1 MKKMLTF
8 LFIVL
13 MAPICNAQE
22 EIIFNKQNIDKKD
35 IKVSRTLQ
43 GLEFNMDFIRI
54 FPGRYMGYKFGSIE
68 THLNYFHESRIAST
82 WTLNKSV
89 GIANASYRTIAYEN
103 MIISPDGSFTG
114 TKVEKYFYNMTLQL
128 KVEPRW
134 YFDQRQ
140 RYRENKS
147 TRNNT
152 GWFLSLPLM
161 LSTDLIQQPVA
172 GSSAG
177 WFPEKFT
184 ADIMAPPTI
193 GYRNS
198 FAENWFMEANVG
210 YIPTRVW
217 LRNGE
222 FHMKSATKI
231 GLFSADSF
239 NSELKVAY
247 TF

>member
-8 LFIVL
+8 LFIAL

-35 IKVSRTLQ
+35 IKVSKTLQ
-43 GLEFNMDFIRI
+43 GLEFGIDFIRI
-54 FPGRYMGYKFGSIE
+54 LPSSGKGGYEFGSME

-89 GIANASYRTIAYEN
+89 GIANAFYRTLTNEN
-103 MIISPDGSFTG
+103 ILPGGYGSSTQ
-114 TKVEKYFYNMTLQL
+114 VEKYFYNLTLQL

-161 LSTDLIQQPVA
+161 LSTNLIQQPVA
-172 GSSAG
+172 GSPAG
-177 WFPEKFT
+177 WFPEKFGLE
-184 ADIMAPPTI
+184 IMAPPTI

-198 FAENWFMEANVG
+198 FAENLFIEVSAG
-210 YIPTRVW
+210 YIPVRSSFY
-217 LRNGE
+217 NGA
-222 FHMKSATKI
+222 FYMRSAKKV
-231 GLFSADSF
+231 GAFSADSF

>member
-22 EIIFNKQNIDKKD
+22 EIIFNKQDIDKKD
-35 IKVSRTLQ
+35 IKVSKTLQ
-43 GLEFNMDFIRI
+43 GLEFGIDFIRI
-54 FPGRYMGYKFGSIE
+54 LPSSGKGGYEFGSME

-89 GIANASYRTIAYEN
+89 GIANAFYRTLTNEN
-103 MIISPDGSFTG
+103 ILPGGYGSSTQ
-114 TKVEKYFYNMTLQL
+114 VEKYFYNLTLQL

-152 GWFLSLPLM
+152 GWFLSLPIM
-161 LSTDLIQQPVA
+161 FSTDLIQQPVA
-172 GSSAG
+172 GSPAG
-177 WFPEKFT
+177 WFPEKFGLE
-184 ADIMAPPTI
+184 IMAPPTI

-198 FAENWFMEANVG
+198 FAENLFIEVSAG
-210 YIPTRVW
+210 YIPVRSSFY
-217 LRNGE
+217 NGA
-222 FHMKSATKI
+222 FYMRSAKKV
-231 GLFSADSF
+231 GAFSADSF

>member
-35 IKVSRTLQ
+35 IKVSKTLQ
-43 GLEFNMDFIRI
+43 GLEFGIDFIRVL
-54 FPGRYMGYKFGSIE
+54 PSLGKGGYEFGSME

-89 GIANASYRTIAYEN
+89 GIANAFYRTLTNEN
-103 MIISPDGSFTG
+103 ILPGGYGSSTQ
-114 TKVEKYFYNMTLQL
+114 VEKYFYNLTLQL

-161 LSTDLIQQPVA
+161 LSTNLFQQPVV
-172 GSSAG
+172 SSISG

-184 ADIMAPPTI
+184 VNIMAPPTI

-198 FAENWFMEANVG
+198 FAENLFIEVSAG
-210 YIPTRVW
+210 YIPVRSSFY
-217 LRNGE
+217 NGA
-222 FHMKSATKI
+222 FYMRSAKKV
-231 GLFSADSF
+231 GAFSADSF

>member
-22 EIIFNKQNIDKKD
+22 EIIFNKQDIDKKD

-82 WTLNKSV
+82 WTLFKSIGIGNTFHNKRIYNITAPSGYGSDV
-89 GIANASYRTIAYEN
+89 ITEQYNYELSLN
-103 MIISPDGSFTG
+103 
-114 TKVEKYFYNMTLQL
+114 L
-128 KVEPRW
+128 KIEPRW

-161 LSTDLIQQPVA
+161 FSTNLIQQPVA
-172 GSSAG
+172 GSPAG

-184 ADIMAPPTI
+184 VNIMAPPTI

-198 FAENWFMEANVG
+198 FAENLFIEVSAG
-210 YIPTRVW
+210 YIPVRSSFY
-217 LRNGE
+217 NGA
-222 FHMKSATKI
+222 FYMRSAKKV
-231 GLFSADSF
+231 GAFSADSF

>member
-22 EIIFNKQNIDKKD
+22 EIIFNKQDIDKKD

-82 WTLNKSV
+82 WTLFKSIGIGNTFHNKRIYNITAPSGYGSDV
-89 GIANASYRTIAYEN
+89 ITEQYNYELSLN
-103 MIISPDGSFTG
+103 
-114 TKVEKYFYNMTLQL
+114 L
-128 KVEPRW
+128 KIEPRW

-161 LSTDLIQQPVA
+161 LSTNLIQQPVA
-172 GSSAG
+172 GSPAG
-177 WFPEKFT
+177 WFPEKFGLE
-184 ADIMAPPTI
+184 IMAPPTI

-198 FAENWFMEANVG
+198 FAENLFIEVSAG
-210 YIPTRVW
+210 YIPVRSSFY
-217 LRNGE
+217 NGA
-222 FHMKSATKI
+222 FYMRSAKKV
-231 GLFSADSF
+231 GAFSADSF

>member
-22 EIIFNKQNIDKKD
+22 EIIFNKQDIDKKD

-82 WTLNKSV
+82 WTLFKSI
-89 GIANASYRTIAYEN
+89 GIGNT
-103 MIISPDGSFTG
+103 
-114 TKVEKYFYNMTLQL
+114 FYNKRIYNITAPSGYGSDVITEQYNYELSLNL
-128 KVEPRW
+128 KIEPRW

-161 LSTDLIQQPVA
+161 FSTNLIQQPVA
-172 GSSAG
+172 GSPAG

-184 ADIMAPPTI
+184 VNIMAPPTI

-198 FAENWFMEANVG
+198 FAENLFIEVSAG
-210 YIPTRVW
+210 YIPVRSSFY
-217 LRNGE
+217 NGA
-222 FHMKSATKI
+222 FYMRSAKKV
-231 GLFSADSF
+231 GAFSADSF

>member
-22 EIIFNKQNIDKKD
+22 EIIFNKQDIDKKD
-35 IKVSRTLQ
+35 IKVSKTIQ
-43 GLEFNMDFIRI
+43 GLEFSIDFIRI
-54 FPGRYMGYKFGSIE
+54 LPSSGKGGYEFGSME
-68 THLNYFHESRIAST
+68 THLNYFHESRITST

-89 GIANASYRTIAYEN
+89 GIANAFYRTLTNEN
-103 MIISPDGSFTG
+103 ILPGGYGSSTQ
-114 TKVEKYFYNMTLQL
+114 VEKYFYNLTLQL

-161 LSTDLIQQPVA
+161 FSTDLIQQPVA
-172 GSSAG
+172 GSPAG

-184 ADIMAPPTI
+184 VNIMAPPTI

-198 FAENWFMEANVG
+198 FAENLFIEVSAG
-210 YIPTRVW
+210 YIPVRSSFY
-217 LRNGE
+217 NGA
-222 FHMKSATKI
+222 FYMRSAKKV
-231 GLFSADSF
+231 GAFSADSF

>member
-22 EIIFNKQNIDKKD
+22 EIIFNKQDIDKKD
-35 IKVSRTLQ
+35 IKVSKTLQ
-43 GLEFNMDFIRI
+43 GLEFGIDFIRVL
-54 FPGRYMGYKFGSIE
+54 PSLGKGGYEFGSIE

-89 GIANASYRTIAYEN
+89 GIANAFYRTLTNEN
-103 MIISPDGSFTG
+103 ILPGGYGSSTQ
-114 TKVEKYFYNMTLQL
+114 VEKYFYNLTLQL

-161 LSTDLIQQPVA
+161 LSTNLIQQPVA
-172 GSSAG
+172 GSPAG
-177 WFPEKFT
+177 WFPEKFGLE
-184 ADIMAPPTI
+184 IMAPPTI

-198 FAENWFMEANVG
+198 FAENLFIEVSAG
-210 YIPTRVW
+210 YIPVRSSFY
-217 LRNGE
+217 NGA
-222 FHMKSATKI
+222 FYMRSAKKV
-231 GLFSADSF
+231 GAFSADSF

>member
-22 EIIFNKQNIDKKD
+22 EIIFNKQDIDKKD

-82 WTLNKSV
+82 WTLFKSI
-89 GIANASYRTIAYEN
+89 GIGNT
-103 MIISPDGSFTG
+103 
-114 TKVEKYFYNMTLQL
+114 FYNKRIYNITAPSGYGSDVITEQYNYELSLNL
-128 KVEPRW
+128 KIEPRW

-161 LSTDLIQQPVA
+161 FSTNLIQQPVA

-184 ADIMAPPTI
+184 VNIMAHPTI

-198 FAENWFMEANVG
+198 FAENLFIEVSAG
-210 YIPTRVW
+210 YIPVRSSFY
-217 LRNGE
+217 NGA
-222 FHMKSATKI
+222 FYMRSAKKV
-231 GLFSADSF
+231 GAFSADSF

>member
-35 IKVSRTLQ
+35 IKASKTIQ
-43 GLEFNMDFIRI
+43 GLEFGMDFIRI
-54 FPGRYMGYKFGSIE
+54 LPSLGKGGYEFGSME

-89 GIANASYRTIAYEN
+89 GIANAFYRTLTNEN
-103 MIISPDGSFTG
+103 ILPGGYGSSTQ
-114 TKVEKYFYNMTLQL
+114 VEKYFYNLTLQL

-161 LSTDLIQQPVA
+161 LSTNLIQQPVA
-172 GSSAG
+172 GSPAG

-198 FAENWFMEANVG
+198 FAENLFIEVSAG
-210 YIPTRVW
+210 YIPVRSSFY
-217 LRNGE
+217 NGA
-222 FHMKSATKI
+222 FYMRSAKKV
-231 GLFSADSF
+231 GAFSADSF

>member
-35 IKVSRTLQ
+35 IKASKTIQ
-43 GLEFNMDFIRI
+43 GLEFGMDFIRI
-54 FPGRYMGYKFGSIE
+54 LPSSGKGGYEFGSME
-68 THLNYFHESRIAST
+68 THLNYFHESRITST

-89 GIANASYRTIAYEN
+89 GIANAFYRTLTNEN
-103 MIISPDGSFTG
+103 ILPGGYGSSTQ
-114 TKVEKYFYNMTLQL
+114 VEKYFYNLTLQL

>member
-1 MKKMLTF
+1 MKKVLTF

-82 WTLNKSV
+82 WTLFKSI
-89 GIANASYRTIAYEN
+89 GIGNT
-103 MIISPDGSFTG
+103 
-114 TKVEKYFYNMTLQL
+114 FYNKRIYNITAPSGYGSDVITEQYNYELSLNL
-128 KVEPRW
+128 KIEPRW

-161 LSTDLIQQPVA
+161 FSTNLIQQPVA

-198 FAENWFMEANVG
+198 FAENLFIEVSAG
-210 YIPTRVW
+210 YIPVRSSFY
-217 LRNGE
+217 NGA
-222 FHMKSATKI
+222 FYMRSAKKV
-231 GLFSADSF
+231 GAFSADSF

>member
-35 IKVSRTLQ
+35 IKVSKTLQ
-43 GLEFNMDFIRI
+43 GLEFGIDFIRVL
-54 FPGRYMGYKFGSIE
+54 PSLGKGGYEFGSME

-89 GIANASYRTIAYEN
+89 GIANAFYRTLTNEN
-103 MIISPDGSFTG
+103 ILPGGYGSSTQ
-114 TKVEKYFYNMTLQL
+114 VEKYFYNLTLQL

-161 LSTDLIQQPVA
+161 LSTNLIQQPVA
-172 GSSAG
+172 GSPAG
-177 WFPEKFT
+177 WFPEKFGLE
-184 ADIMAPPTI
+184 IMAPPTI

-198 FAENWFMEANVG
+198 FAENLFIEVSAG
-210 YIPTRVW
+210 YIPVRSSFY
-217 LRNGE
+217 NGA
-222 FHMKSATKI
+222 FYMRSAKKV
-231 GLFSADSF
+231 GAFSADSF

>member
-89 GIANASYRTIAYEN
+89 GIANAFYRTLTNEN
-103 MIISPDGSFTG
+103 ILPGGYGSSTQ
-114 TKVEKYFYNMTLQL
+114 VEKYFYNLTLQL

-161 LSTDLIQQPVA
+161 LSTNLIQQPVA
-172 GSSAG
+172 GSPAG
-177 WFPEKFT
+177 WFPEKFGLE
-184 ADIMAPPTI
+184 IMAPPTI

-198 FAENWFMEANVG
+198 FAENLFIEVSAG
-210 YIPTRVW
+210 YIPVRSSFY
-217 LRNGE
+217 NGA
-222 FHMKSATKI
+222 FYMRSAKKV
-231 GLFSADSF
+231 GAFSADSF

>member
-35 IKVSRTLQ
+35 IKASKTIQ
-43 GLEFNMDFIRI
+43 GLEFGIDFIRI

-68 THLNYFHESRIAST
+68 THLNYFHESRIASI

-89 GIANASYRTIAYEN
+89 GIANAFYRTLTNEN
-103 MIISPDGSFTG
+103 ILPGGYGSSTQ
-114 TKVEKYFYNMTLQL
+114 VEKYFYNLTLQL

-161 LSTDLIQQPVA
+161 LSTNLIQQPVA
-172 GSSAG
+172 GSPAG
-177 WFPEKFT
+177 WFPEKFGLE
-184 ADIMAPPTI
+184 IMAPPTI

-198 FAENWFMEANVG
+198 FAENLFIEVSAG
-210 YIPTRVW
+210 YIPVRSSFY
-217 LRNGE
+217 NGA
-222 FHMKSATKI
+222 FYMRSAKKV
-231 GLFSADSF
+231 GAFSADSF

>member
-35 IKVSRTLQ
+35 IKVSKTIQ
-43 GLEFNMDFIRI
+43 GLEFGMDFIRI
-54 FPGRYMGYKFGSIE
+54 LPSSGKGGYEFGSME
-68 THLNYFHESRIAST
+68 THLNYFHESRITST

-89 GIANASYRTIAYEN
+89 GIANAFYRTLTNEN
-103 MIISPDGSFTG
+103 ILPGGYGSSTQ
-114 TKVEKYFYNMTLQL
+114 VEKYFYNLTLQL

-161 LSTDLIQQPVA
+161 FSTDLIQQPVA
-172 GSSAG
+172 GSPAG

-184 ADIMAPPTI
+184 VNIMAPPTI

-198 FAENWFMEANVG
+198 FAENLFIEVSAG
-210 YIPTRVW
+210 YIPVRSSFY
-217 LRNGE
+217 NGA
-222 FHMKSATKI
+222 FYMRSAKKV
-231 GLFSADSF
+231 GAFSADSF

>member
-1 MKKMLTF
+1 M
-8 LFIVL
+8 
-13 MAPICNAQE
+13 
-22 EIIFNKQNIDKKD
+22 
-35 IKVSRTLQ
+35 
-43 GLEFNMDFIRI
+43 
-54 FPGRYMGYKFGSIE
+54 E

-89 GIANASYRTIAYEN
+89 GIANAFYRTLTNEN
-103 MIISPDGSFTG
+103 ILPGGYGSSTQ
-114 TKVEKYFYNMTLQL
+114 VEKYFYNLTLQL

-172 GSSAG
+172 GSPAG
-177 WFPEKFT
+177 WFPEKFGLE
-184 ADIMAPPTI
+184 IMAPPTI

-198 FAENWFMEANVG
+198 FAENLFIEVSAG
-210 YIPTRVW
+210 YIPVRSSFY
-217 LRNGE
+217 NGA
-222 FHMKSATKI
+222 FYMRSAKKV
-231 GLFSADSF
+231 GAFSADSF

>member
-35 IKVSRTLQ
+35 IKASKTIQ
-43 GLEFNMDFIRI
+43 GLEFGMDFIRI
-54 FPGRYMGYKFGSIE
+54 LPSSGKGGYEFGSME
-68 THLNYFHESRIAST
+68 THLNYFHESRITST

-89 GIANASYRTIAYEN
+89 GIANAFYRTLTNEN
-103 MIISPDGSFTG
+103 ILPGGYGSSTQ
-114 TKVEKYFYNMTLQL
+114 VEKYFYNLTLQL

-152 GWFLSLPLM
+152 DWFLSLPLM
-161 LSTDLIQQPVA
+161 FSTDLIQQPVA
-172 GSSAG
+172 GSPAG

-184 ADIMAPPTI
+184 VNIMAPPTI

-198 FAENWFMEANVG
+198 FAENLFIEVSAG
-210 YIPTRVW
+210 YIPVRSSFY
-217 LRNGE
+217 NGA
-222 FHMKSATKI
+222 FYMRSAKKV
-231 GLFSADSF
+231 GAFSADSF

>member
-35 IKVSRTLQ
+35 IKVSKTIQ
-43 GLEFNMDFIRI
+43 GLEFGMDFIRI
-54 FPGRYMGYKFGSIE
+54 LPSSGKGGYEFGSME
-68 THLNYFHESRIAST
+68 THLNYFHESRITST

-89 GIANASYRTIAYEN
+89 GIANAFYRTLTNEN
-103 MIISPDGSFTG
+103 ILPGGYGSSTQ
-114 TKVEKYFYNMTLQL
+114 VEKYFYNLTLQL

-161 LSTDLIQQPVA
+161 LSTNLFQQPVV
-172 GSSAG
+172 SSISG

-184 ADIMAPPTI
+184 VNIMAPPTI

-198 FAENWFMEANVG
+198 FAENLFIEVSAG
-210 YIPTRVW
+210 YIPVRSSFY
-217 LRNGE
+217 NGA
-222 FHMKSATKI
+222 FYMRSAKKV
-231 GLFSADSF
+231 GAFSADSF

>member
-22 EIIFNKQNIDKKD
+22 EIIFNKQDIDKKD
-35 IKVSRTLQ
+35 IKVSKTLQ
-43 GLEFNMDFIRI
+43 GLEFGMDFIRI
-54 FPGRYMGYKFGSIE
+54 LPSSGKGGYEFGSME
-68 THLNYFHESRIAST
+68 THLNYFHESRITST

-89 GIANASYRTIAYEN
+89 GIANAFYRTLTNEN
-103 MIISPDGSFTG
+103 ILPGGYGSSTQ
-114 TKVEKYFYNMTLQL
+114 VEKYFYNLTLQL

-161 LSTDLIQQPVA
+161 FSTDLIQQPVA
-172 GSSAG
+172 GSPAG
-177 WFPEKFT
+177 WFPEKFGLE
-184 ADIMAPPTI
+184 IMAPPTI

-198 FAENWFMEANVG
+198 FAENLFIEVSAG
-210 YIPTRVW
+210 YIPVRSSFY
-217 LRNGE
+217 NGA
-222 FHMKSATKI
+222 FYMRSAKKV
-231 GLFSADSF
+231 GAFSADSF

>member
-8 LFIVL
+8 LYIVL

-35 IKVSRTLQ
+35 IKVSKTLQ
-43 GLEFNMDFIRI
+43 GLEVGIDFIRI
-54 FPGRYMGYKFGSIE
+54 LPSSGKGGYEFGSME

-89 GIANASYRTIAYEN
+89 GIANAFYRTLTNEN
-103 MIISPDGSFTG
+103 ILPGGYGSSTQ
-114 TKVEKYFYNMTLQL
+114 VEKYFYNLTLQL

-161 LSTDLIQQPVA
+161 FSTDLIQQPVA
-172 GSSAG
+172 GSPAG

-184 ADIMAPPTI
+184 VNIMAPPTI

-198 FAENWFMEANVG
+198 FAENLFIEVSAG
-210 YIPTRVW
+210 YIPVRSSFY
-217 LRNGE
+217 NGA
-222 FHMKSATKI
+222 FYMRSAKKV
-231 GLFSADSF
+231 GAFSADSF

>member
-1 MKKMLTF
+1 MKKVLTF

-82 WTLNKSV
+82 WTLFKSI
-89 GIANASYRTIAYEN
+89 GIGNT
-103 MIISPDGSFTG
+103 
-114 TKVEKYFYNMTLQL
+114 FYNKRIYNITAPSGYGSDVITEQYNYELSLNL
-128 KVEPRW
+128 KIEPRW

-161 LSTDLIQQPVA
+161 LSTNLIQQPVP
-172 GSSAG
+172 GSPAG

-184 ADIMAPPTI
+184 VNIMAPPTI

-198 FAENWFMEANVG
+198 FAENLFVEVSAG
-210 YIPTRVW
+210 YIPVRSSFY
-217 LRNGE
+217 NGA
-222 FHMKSATKI
+222 FYMRSAKKV
-231 GLFSADSF
+231 GAFSADSF

>member
-22 EIIFNKQNIDKKD
+22 EIIFNKQDIDKKD
-35 IKVSRTLQ
+35 IKVSKTLQ
-43 GLEFNMDFIRI
+43 GLEFGIDFIRI
-54 FPGRYMGYKFGSIE
+54 LPSSGKGGYEFGSME

-89 GIANASYRTIAYEN
+89 GIANAFYRTLTNEN
-103 MIISPDGSFTG
+103 ILPGGYGSSTQ
-114 TKVEKYFYNMTLQL
+114 VEKYFYNLTLQL

-161 LSTDLIQQPVA
+161 LSTNLIQQPVV
-172 GSSAG
+172 SSISG

-184 ADIMAPPTI
+184 VNIMAPPTI

-198 FAENWFMEANVG
+198 FAENLFIEVSAG
-210 YIPTRVW
+210 YIPVRSSFY
-217 LRNGE
+217 NGA
-222 FHMKSATKI
+222 FYMRSAKKV
-231 GLFSADSF
+231 GAFSADSF

>member
-1 MKKMLTF
+1 MKKVLTF

-35 IKVSRTLQ
+35 IKVSKTLQ
-43 GLEFNMDFIRI
+43 GLEFGIDFIRI
-54 FPGRYMGYKFGSIE
+54 LPSSGKGGYEFGSME

-89 GIANASYRTIAYEN
+89 GIANAFYRTLTNEN
-103 MIISPDGSFTG
+103 ILPGGYGSSTQ
-114 TKVEKYFYNMTLQL
+114 VEKYFYDLTLQL

-161 LSTDLIQQPVA
+161 LSTNLFQQPVV
-172 GSSAG
+172 SSISG

-184 ADIMAPPTI
+184 VNIMAPPTI

-198 FAENWFMEANVG
+198 FAENLFIEVSAG
-210 YIPTRVW
+210 YIPVRSSFY
-217 LRNGE
+217 NGA
-222 FHMKSATKI
+222 FYMRSAKKV
-231 GLFSADSF
+231 GAFSADSF
-239 NSELKVAY
+239 NSELKIAY

>member
-22 EIIFNKQNIDKKD
+22 EIIFNKQDIDKKD
-35 IKVSRTLQ
+35 IKVSKTLQ
-43 GLEFNMDFIRI
+43 GLEFGIDFIRVL
-54 FPGRYMGYKFGSIE
+54 PSLGKGGYEFGSME

-89 GIANASYRTIAYEN
+89 GIANAFYRTLTNEN
-103 MIISPDGSFTG
+103 ILPGGYGSSTQ
-114 TKVEKYFYNMTLQL
+114 VEKYFYNLTLQL

-161 LSTDLIQQPVA
+161 LSTNLIQQPVA
-172 GSSAG
+172 GSPAG
-177 WFPEKFT
+177 WFPEKFGLE
-184 ADIMAPPTI
+184 IMAPPTI

-198 FAENWFMEANVG
+198 FAENLFIEVSAG
-210 YIPTRVW
+210 YIPVRSSFY
-217 LRNGE
+217 NGA
-222 FHMKSATKI
+222 FYMRSAKKV
-231 GLFSADSF
+231 GAFSADSF

>member
-22 EIIFNKQNIDKKD
+22 EIIFNKQDIDKKD

-82 WTLNKSV
+82 WTLFKSI
-89 GIANASYRTIAYEN
+89 GIGNT
-103 MIISPDGSFTG
+103 
-114 TKVEKYFYNMTLQL
+114 FYNKRIYNITAPSGYGSDVITEQYNYELSLNL
-128 KVEPRW
+128 KIEPRW

-161 LSTDLIQQPVA
+161 FSTDLIQQPVA
-172 GSSAG
+172 GSPAG

-184 ADIMAPPTI
+184 VNIMAPPTI

-198 FAENWFMEANVG
+198 FAENLFIEVSAG
-210 YIPTRVW
+210 YIPVRSSFY
-217 LRNGE
+217 NGA
-222 FHMKSATKI
+222 FYMRSAKKV
-231 GLFSADSF
+231 GAFSADSF

>member
-35 IKVSRTLQ
+35 IKVSKTIQ
-43 GLEFNMDFIRI
+43 GLEFGMDFIRI
-54 FPGRYMGYKFGSIE
+54 LPSSGKGGYEFGSME
-68 THLNYFHESRIAST
+68 THLNYFHESRITST

-89 GIANASYRTIAYEN
+89 GIANAFYRTLTNEN
-103 MIISPDGSFTG
+103 ILPGGYGSSTQ
-114 TKVEKYFYNMTLQL
+114 VEKYFYNLTLQL

-161 LSTDLIQQPVA
+161 LSTNLIQQPVA
-172 GSSAG
+172 GSPAG
-177 WFPEKFT
+177 WFPEKFGLE
-184 ADIMAPPTI
+184 IMAPPTI

-198 FAENWFMEANVG
+198 FAENLFIEVSAG
-210 YIPTRVW
+210 YIPVRSSFY
-217 LRNGE
+217 NGA
-222 FHMKSATKI
+222 FYMRSAKKV
-231 GLFSADSF
+231 GAFSADSF

>member
-1 MKKMLTF
+1 MKKVLTF

-82 WTLNKSV
+82 WTLFKSIGIGNTFHNKRIYNITAPSGYGSDV
-89 GIANASYRTIAYEN
+89 ITEQYNYELSLN
-103 MIISPDGSFTG
+103 
-114 TKVEKYFYNMTLQL
+114 L
-128 KVEPRW
+128 KIEPRW

-161 LSTDLIQQPVA
+161 FSTNLIQQPVA

-198 FAENWFMEANVG
+198 FAENLFIEVSAG
-210 YIPTRVW
+210 YIPVRSSFY
-217 LRNGE
+217 NGA
-222 FHMKSATKI
+222 FYMRSAKKV
-231 GLFSADSF
+231 GAFSADSF

>member
-35 IKVSRTLQ
+35 IKVSKTLQ
-43 GLEFNMDFIRI
+43 GLEFGIDFIRI
-54 FPGRYMGYKFGSIE
+54 LPSSGKGGYEFGSME

-89 GIANASYRTIAYEN
+89 GIANAFYRTLTNEN
-103 MIISPDGSFTG
+103 ILPGGYGSSTQ
-114 TKVEKYFYNMTLQL
+114 VEKYFYNLTLQL

-161 LSTDLIQQPVA
+161 FSTDLIQQPVA
-172 GSSAG
+172 GSPAG

-184 ADIMAPPTI
+184 VNIMAPPTI

-198 FAENWFMEANVG
+198 FAENLFIEVSAG
-210 YIPTRVW
+210 YIPVRSSFY
-217 LRNGE
+217 NGA
-222 FHMKSATKI
+222 FYMRSAKKV
-231 GLFSADSF
+231 GAFSADSF

>member
-22 EIIFNKQNIDKKD
+22 EIIFNKQDIDKKD
-35 IKVSRTLQ
+35 IKVSKTIQ
-43 GLEFNMDFIRI
+43 GLEFGIDFIRVL
-54 FPGRYMGYKFGSIE
+54 PSLGKGGYEFGSME
-68 THLNYFHESRIAST
+68 THLNYFHESRITST

-89 GIANASYRTIAYEN
+89 GIANAFYRTLTNEN
-103 MIISPDGSFTG
+103 ILPGGYGSSTQ
-114 TKVEKYFYNMTLQL
+114 VEKYFYNLTLQL

-161 LSTDLIQQPVA
+161 FSTDLIQQPVA
-172 GSSAG
+172 GSPAG

-184 ADIMAPPTI
+184 VNIMAPPTI

-198 FAENWFMEANVG
+198 FAENLFIEVSAG
-210 YIPTRVW
+210 YIPVRSSFY
-217 LRNGE
+217 NGA
-222 FHMKSATKI
+222 FYMRSAKKV
-231 GLFSADSF
+231 GAFSADSF

>member
-82 WTLNKSV
+82 WTLFKSIGIGNTFHNKRIYNITAPSGYGSDV
-89 GIANASYRTIAYEN
+89 ITEQYNYELSLN
-103 MIISPDGSFTG
+103 
-114 TKVEKYFYNMTLQL
+114 L
-128 KVEPRW
+128 KIEPRW

-161 LSTDLIQQPVA
+161 FSTDLIQQPVA
-172 GSSAG
+172 GSPAG

-184 ADIMAPPTI
+184 VNIMAPPTI

-198 FAENWFMEANVG
+198 FAENLFIEVSAG
-210 YIPTRVW
+210 YIPVRSSFY
-217 LRNGE
+217 NGA
-222 FHMKSATKI
+222 FYMRSAKKV
-231 GLFSADSF
+231 GAFSADSF

>member
-22 EIIFNKQNIDKKD
+22 EIIFNKQDIDKKD
-35 IKVSRTLQ
+35 IKVSKTLQ
-43 GLEFNMDFIRI
+43 GLEFGIDFIRI
-54 FPGRYMGYKFGSIE
+54 LPSSGKGGYEFGSME

-89 GIANASYRTIAYEN
+89 GIANAFYRTLTNEN
-103 MIISPDGSFTG
+103 ILPGGYGSSTQ
-114 TKVEKYFYNMTLQL
+114 VEKYFYNLTLQL

-161 LSTDLIQQPVA
+161 FSTDLIQQPVA
-172 GSSAG
+172 GSPAG

-184 ADIMAPPTI
+184 VNIMAPPTI

-198 FAENWFMEANVG
+198 FAENLFIEVSAG
-210 YIPTRVW
+210 YIPVRSSFY
-217 LRNGE
+217 NGA
-222 FHMKSATKI
+222 FYMRSAKKV
-231 GLFSADSF
+231 GAFSADSF

>member
-35 IKVSRTLQ
+35 IKVSKTLQ
-43 GLEFNMDFIRI
+43 GLEFGIDFIRI
-54 FPGRYMGYKFGSIE
+54 LPSSGKGGYEFGSME
-68 THLNYFHESRIAST
+68 THLNYFHESRITST

-89 GIANASYRTIAYEN
+89 GIANAFYRTLTNEN
-103 MIISPDGSFTG
+103 ILPGGYGSSTQ
-114 TKVEKYFYNMTLQL
+114 VEKYFYNLTLQL

-161 LSTDLIQQPVA
+161 FSTDLIQQPVA
-172 GSSAG
+172 GSPAG

-184 ADIMAPPTI
+184 VNIMAPPTI

-198 FAENWFMEANVG
+198 FAENLFIEVSAG
-210 YIPTRVW
+210 YIPVRSSFY
-217 LRNGE
+217 NGA
-222 FHMKSATKI
+222 FYMRSAKKV
-231 GLFSADSF
+231 GAFSADSF

>member
-22 EIIFNKQNIDKKD
+22 EIIFNKQDIDKKD
-35 IKVSRTLQ
+35 IKVSKTIQ
-43 GLEFNMDFIRI
+43 GLEFGIDFIRI
-54 FPGRYMGYKFGSIE
+54 LPSSGKGGYEFGSME

-89 GIANASYRTIAYEN
+89 GIANAFYRTLTNEN
-103 MIISPDGSFTG
+103 ILPGGYGSSTQ
-114 TKVEKYFYNMTLQL
+114 VEKYFYNLTLQL

-161 LSTDLIQQPVA
+161 LSTKLMHQPVA
-172 GSSAG
+172 GSPAG
-177 WFPEKFT
+177 WFPEKSGLE
-184 ADIMAPPTI
+184 IMAPPTI

-198 FAENWFMEANVG
+198 FAENLFIEVSAG
-210 YIPTRVW
+210 YIPVRSSFY
-217 LRNGE
+217 NGA
-222 FHMKSATKI
+222 FYMRSAKKV
-231 GLFSADSF
+231 GAFSADSF

>member
-22 EIIFNKQNIDKKD
+22 EIIFNKQDIDKKD
-35 IKVSRTLQ
+35 IKVSKTLQ
-43 GLEFNMDFIRI
+43 GLEFGIDFIRI
-54 FPGRYMGYKFGSIE
+54 LPSSGKGGYEFGSME

-89 GIANASYRTIAYEN
+89 GIANAFYRTLTNEN
-103 MIISPDGSFTG
+103 ILPGGYGSSTQ
-114 TKVEKYFYNMTLQL
+114 VEKYFYNLTLQL

-161 LSTDLIQQPVA
+161 LSTNLIQQPVA
-172 GSSAG
+172 GSPAG
-177 WFPEKFT
+177 WFPEKFGLE
-184 ADIMAPPTI
+184 IMAPPTI

-198 FAENWFMEANVG
+198 FAENLFIEVSAG
-210 YIPTRVW
+210 YIPVRSSFY
-217 LRNGE
+217 NGA
-222 FHMKSATKI
+222 FYMRSAKKV
-231 GLFSADSF
+231 GAFSADSF

>member
-22 EIIFNKQNIDKKD
+22 EIIFNKQDIDKKD

-82 WTLNKSV
+82 WTLFKSI
-89 GIANASYRTIAYEN
+89 GIGNT
-103 MIISPDGSFTG
+103 
-114 TKVEKYFYNMTLQL
+114 FYNKRIYNITAPSGYGSDVITEQYNYELSLNL
-128 KVEPRW
+128 KIEPRW

-161 LSTDLIQQPVA
+161 FSTNLIQQPVA

>member
-8 LFIVL
+8 LYIVL

-22 EIIFNKQNIDKKD
+22 EIIFNKQDIDKKD
-35 IKVSRTLQ
+35 IKVSKTLQ
-43 GLEFNMDFIRI
+43 GLEFGIDFIRI
-54 FPGRYMGYKFGSIE
+54 LPSSGKGGYEFGSME
-68 THLNYFHESRIAST
+68 THLNYFHESRITST

-89 GIANASYRTIAYEN
+89 GIANAFYRTLTNEN
-103 MIISPDGSFTG
+103 ILPGGYGSSTQ
-114 TKVEKYFYNMTLQL
+114 VEKYFYNLTLQL

-161 LSTDLIQQPVA
+161 LSTNLIQQPVA
-172 GSSAG
+172 GSPAG
-177 WFPEKFT
+177 WFPEKFGLE
-184 ADIMAPPTI
+184 IMAPPTI

-198 FAENWFMEANVG
+198 FAENLFIEVSAG
-210 YIPTRVW
+210 YIPVRSSFY
-217 LRNGE
+217 NGA
-222 FHMKSATKI
+222 FYMRSAKKV
-231 GLFSADSF
+231 GAFSADSF